1 MEGFFSLQ
9 CEECRELSATHGTPT
24 FFYHAP
30 TARDRWRRLRASLP
44 PRATLAYAV
53 KANPFPPLL
62 KAFAEEGAAFDCA
75 SGGEL
80 EAAAKTGARRLFFA
94 GPGKKTSELARALEL
109 GARIQAEGFE
119 DLERIEALASHP
131 VTVNL
136 RVHPLAGGEERTQI
150 LGGNGP
156 AAFGVDEE
164 DLPELMQRASH
175 LRKVRIGGLHCF
187 TATNELDAQK
197 LLQTHAAVFELGSR
211 LRREWNLELE
221 QIDVGGGLGLPYS
234 PEENELDI
242 AALGQGLA
250 ELLAANPWFAG
261 ELLLE
266 PGRWLAGPCGVYLTR
281 VIRIKKSRGKTF
293 AILVAGANHLLRPLL
308 TGQPFPVKAI
318 GKKGPTQLYTLA
330 GPLCTSLDRLGEV
343 ELPELEAGDLL
354 AFGQTGAYGATEAM
368 THFLSHPPANEVWLE
383 EPA

>member
-1 MEGFFSLQ
+1 MDPFFFLQ
-9 CEECRELSATHGTPT
+9 CDECRELSATHGTPA
-24 FFYHAP
+24 FFYQA
-30 TARDRWRRLRASLP
+30 ARAKDRWRRLRAALP
-44 PRATLAYAV
+44 ARVTVAYAV

-62 KAFAEEGAAFDCA
+62 QAFAEEGAAFDCA

-80 EAAAKTGARRLFFA
+80 EAAAQKGARRLFFA
-94 GPGKKTSELARALEL
+94 GPGKRKQELARALEL

-119 DLERIEALASHP
+119 DLERIDQLAAGP

-164 DLPELMQRASH
+164 DLPELMQRARR
-175 LRKVRIGGLHCF
+175 LRHVRIGGLHCF

-197 LLQTHAAVFELGSR
+197 LLRTHAAVFELGSR
-211 LRREWNLELE
+211 LQQDWGINLE

-234 PEENELDI
+234 PEENELDV
-242 AALGQGLA
+242 AVLGQGLA

-266 PGRWLAGPCGVYLTR
+266 PGRWLAGPCGLYLTR
-281 VIRIKKSRGKTF
+281 IVRVKKSRGKTF
-293 AILVAGANHLLRPLL
+293 AILEAGANHLLRPLL

-318 GKKGPTQLYTLA
+318 GKKGPQQSYTLA

-368 THFLSHPPANEVWLE
+368 THFLSHPPAKEIWLE